1 MAIASAAKNVEE
13 PLADDKERIVFV
25 KKLIKFLFKYFN
37 KNLIRTWV
45 GTWTRIWYE
54 LEKEVD
60 RNLKLYINK

>member
-1 MAIASAAKNVEE
+1 MAIASAAKNVEV

-45 GTWTRIWYE
+45 GT
-54 LEKEVD
+54 
-60 RNLKLYINK
+60 